1 MSGPGTFFGLEIGRR
16 GLQSER
22 RAMDVVGHNLSN
34 ANTEGYSRQE
44 AVHVATDPYCN
55 PILNQKL
62 IPGQIGTGVEINYI
76 RRFRDLYLD
85 NQWRDVASSEGY
97 WEALNES
104 LKKIEAVFP
113 EPDEENGLQSLIG
126 KFFNAWE
133 DLNNTP
139 QDIGVKAAVREAGVE
154 LTTTFRQTYTQLS
167 DVWQNVDSL
176 INDKVERINS
186 ITRQITEVST
196 AIARVID
203 LGEQP
208 NDLLDK
214 RDLLLDELGKLGRI
228 TVEHSSDGYVSV
240 SLYGQELVSIDNSRV
255 EITRG
260 DAEGWAAGNQET
272 GMMVGYIDA
281 LDKIESYMAM
291 MDELAL
297 GLTNTV
303 NALHATT
310 TSSGTYPDFFTATG
324 AADFDLSA
332 DVKSEITNV
341 NGDQALY
348 IGGKRTELTM
358 LGNTATFESYY
369 RGLTTMIGADTQGSA
384 DRLGTQNAVKEQVN
398 NLRES
403 LVGVSTDEELTK
415 MIQYQYAYQSS
426 ARIVTVMDTL
436 LDTLIN
442 RTAV

>member
-1 MSGPGTFFGLEIGRR
+1 MSGPGTFFGIEIGRR

-22 RAMDVVGHNLSN
+22 QSMEVVGHNLSN

-55 PILNQKL
+55 PVFNQEL
-62 IPGQIGTGVEINYI
+62 VPGQIGTGVEISYI

-97 WEALNES
+97 WEGLNDA
-104 LKKIEAVFP
+104 LKKVEVYFQ
-113 EPDEENGLQSLIG
+113 EPSEESGLQSLIG

-133 DLNNTP
+133 DLNSTP
-139 QDIGVKAAVREAGVE
+139 QDIGVKAAVREAAVE
-154 LTTTFRQTYTQLS
+154 LTDTIRQTYAQIS
-167 DVWQNVDSL
+167 DVREYIDSI
-176 INDKVERINS
+176 INDKVARVNS
-186 ITRQITEVST
+186 ITQQITEVSD

-203 LGEQP
+203 LGQQP

-214 RDLLLDELGKLGRI
+214 RDLLLDELGKLGSV
-228 TVEHSSDGYVSV
+228 TVVNSSDGYVSV
-240 SLYGQELVSIDNSRV
+240 SLYNQELVTIDNNRAD
-255 EITRG
+255 ITRE
-260 DAEGWAAGNQET
+260 DADGWAGENLET
-272 GMMVGYIDA
+272 GMIVGYINS
-281 LDKIESYMAM
+281 LDYIDKYMSM
-291 MDELAL
+291 MNELAL

-303 NALHATT
+303 NTLHAT
-310 TSSGTYPDFFTATG
+310 GGYPNFFTATG

-332 DVKSEITNV
+332 EVKAEISKV
-341 NGDQALY
+341 NGEQALN
-348 IGGKRTELTM
+348 IGGKRTDLTM
-358 LGNTATFESYY
+358 SGNTTTFEGFY
-369 RGLTTMIGADTQGSA
+369 RGLTSMVGADTQGSA

-403 LVGVSTDEELTK
+403 LIGVSTDEELTK

-426 ARIVTVMDTL
+426 ARVVTVMDTL